1 MFKKIKKKN
10 KKEYYGKIIDIADD
24 VSIFADRNQYIVK
37 YGKHNCYFGTLE
49 HCFNDIFEERVKV
62 KLIENQKKDMKEII
76 KIIEDTRKWLK
87 SIFKEIEKPLF

>member
-1 MFKKIKKKN
+1 MTKKT
-10 KKEYYGKIIDIADD
+10 KKEYYGLVVKIDDD
-24 VSIFADRNQYIVK
+24 VSIFADKNQYIVK

-62 KLIENQKKDMKEII
+62 KLIENQKKDMEEII

-87 SIFKEIEKPLF
+87 MLFKKIEKPLF